1 MLINR
6 QRNLTMKK
14 LLLTLSV
21 VAIIATACNS
31 NKADQENAD
40 SMYKYT
46 DTTKV
51 TDSLSADSTADSLTN
66 APADVNH

>member
-6 QRNLTMKK
+6 ERNLTMRKP
-14 LLLTLSV
+14 LLILSV
-21 VAIIATACNS
+21 LAITAVGCNS
-31 NKADQENAD
+31 NKADEENAD

-51 TDSLSADSTADSLTN
+51 TDSLSTDSTADS
-66 APADVNH
+66 